1 MTRLLRQ
8 GDCIRLKV
16 QTICGWKGDAVVI
29 QDQLSSDDIIAWRR
43 DCDDPSGPV
52 SIAMRHEIALKALKR
67 PPLLQKKMTDFHSLC
82 IRLII
87 ATDADNAKAQDY
99 IINQIRLALH
109 KEYGG
114 FIDASEEQQLS
125 SQNARI
131 APY

>member
-1 MTRLLRQ
+1 
-8 GDCIRLKV
+8 
-16 QTICGWKGDAVVI
+16 
-29 QDQLSSDDIIAWRR
+29 
-43 DCDDPSGPV
+43 
-52 SIAMRHEIALKALKR
+52 
-67 PPLLQKKMTDFHSLC
+67 MTDFHSLC

-114 FIDASEEQQLS
+114 FMNEKEEQQLAT
-125 SQNARI
+125 QDIRI